1 MRSIEGMEKA
11 KSILGNFSFS
21 EFCIVRE
28 LRYYEASESSGSA
41 QNIDLHLETVGRK
54 PNYRIKLVFL
64 QVSGFRLDGFGGG
77 KFSITGLNISD
88 VSDRQWNGIN
98 WEVSD
103 FESNAIEF
111 RSFAAT
117 IESVEPVDQ

>member
-28 LRYYEASESSGSA
+28 LRYYEASESSGSV
-41 QNIDLHLETVGRK
+41 QSIDLHLETAGRK
-54 PNYRIKLVFL
+54 QNYRIKLVFS

-77 KFSITGLNISD
+77 QFRITGLNISD
-88 VSDRQWNGIN
+88 VSDRQWSGIN
-98 WEVSD
+98 WEISD
-103 FESNAIEF
+103 YENNALEF
-111 RSFAAT
+111 RSFAAA
-117 IESVEPVDQ
+117 IESIKPIDQ